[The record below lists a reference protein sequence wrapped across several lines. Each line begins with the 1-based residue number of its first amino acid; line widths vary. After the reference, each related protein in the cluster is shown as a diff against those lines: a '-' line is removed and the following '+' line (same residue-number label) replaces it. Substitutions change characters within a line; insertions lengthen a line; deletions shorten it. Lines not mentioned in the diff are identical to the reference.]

1 MAISHASADRLEGVC
16 HLWLPSKVFKE
27 NWREEVCYKPDLL
40 FQVQL
45 FLEMPLAG
53 DHSCG
58 NCFHCIKKKKKSYA
72 SVSNEHSQLSQPPA
86 VKEFDFTY
94 HKWSFGP
101 LMIKHELNYRP
112 I

>member
-1 MAISHASADRLEGVC
+1 MAISHASADRLEGVG
-16 HLWLPSKVFKE
+16 HLWLPSEVFKE
-27 NWREEVCYKPDLL
+27 NGREEVCYKPLL

-45 FLEMPLAG
+45 FPELPLGG
-53 DHSCG
+53 DHNCG
-58 NCFHCIKKKKKSYA
+58 NCFHCIKYESYA
-72 SVSNEHSQLSQPPA
+72 SVANEHSQLSQPPA